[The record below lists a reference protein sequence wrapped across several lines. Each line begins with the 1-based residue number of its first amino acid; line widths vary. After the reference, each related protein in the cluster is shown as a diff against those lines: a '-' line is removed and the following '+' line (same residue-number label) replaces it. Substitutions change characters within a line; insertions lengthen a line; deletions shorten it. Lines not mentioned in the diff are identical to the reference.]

1 MGRGGREGMRGKGK
15 EEKIKLTGKKKKKL
29 HAFGK
34 MVNETSCVYRRDALS
49 SCFHL
54 CPYAPGIYVLKPHI
68 SKIHTST
75 YPFL

>member
-1 MGRGGREGMRGKGK
+1 MRGKGK
-15 EEKIKLTGKKKKKL
+15 EEKIKLTGKKNL

-68 SKIHTST
+68 SKIHTSI